1 MSGKSA
7 VCEIANYGMKMR
19 RGIRVAQEE
28 KEERGRARAG
38 KFSLCKPRREENKVE
53 EELQSS
59 KSAASKTANY
69 GMKMRR
75 GTRRDKGGKEERG
88 RARAGKFSL
97 CKPRR
102 EEDKVGKK
110 SCRAVNPQFLKLPI
124 MG

>member
-1 MSGKSA
+1 
-7 VCEIANYGMKMR
+7 MKMR

-28 KEERGRARAG
+28 
-38 KFSLCKPRREENKVE
+38 
-53 EELQSS
+53 
-59 KSAASKTANY
+59 
-69 GMKMRR
+69 
-75 GTRRDKGGKEERG
+75 KEERG

-110 SCRAVNPQFLKLPI
+110 SCRAVNPQLLKLPV

>member
-7 VCEIANYGMKMR
+7 VCEIANYGMKMG

-28 KEERGRARAG
+28 
-38 KFSLCKPRREENKVE
+38 
-53 EELQSS
+53 
-59 KSAASKTANY
+59 
-69 GMKMRR
+69 
-75 GTRRDKGGKEERG
+75 KEERG

-110 SCRAVNPQFLKLPI
+110 SCRAVNPQLLELPV